1 MVYSIC
7 LYVLLNTTTYISVR
21 FGLLAYYDKEKTFE
35 NFVYVILQVL
45 IVLNSV
51 FVPVL
56 MWFDVPH
63 AIQYFDKWTK
73 FQVH

>member
-1 MVYSIC
+1 M
-7 LYVLLNTTTYISVR
+7 
-21 FGLLAYYDKEKTFE
+21 AYYDKEKNFE

-56 MWFDVPH
+56 MWFDVSH
-63 AIQYFDKWTK
+63 AIQYFDKWAK
-73 FQVH
+73 FQVHW